1 MNTKVAP
8 EELDKLKENAESVD
22 RQDNDSALD
31 DGLWAGMMT
40 ASVFG
45 GKLFPKDS

>member
-1 MNTKVAP
+1 MNTNVAP
-8 EELDKLKENAESVD
+8 EELNKLQENVETVDHQDKESEPE
-22 RQDNDSALD
+22 

-45 GKLFPKDS
+45 GKLFPKES

>member
-1 MNTKVAP
+1 MNTKVVA
-8 EELDKLKENAESVD
+8 EELEKLQENVESVD
-22 RQDNDSALD
+22 HQHKESLPE

-45 GKLFPKDS
+45 GKLFPKES

>member
-1 MNTKVAP
+1 MKTQVAP
-8 EELDKLKENAESVD
+8 EELDKLQENPESVD
-22 RQDNDSALD
+22 HQDKESSPD

-45 GKLFPKDS
+45 GKLFPKES

>member
-1 MNTKVAP
+1 MKTNIAP
-8 EELDKLKENAESVD
+8 GELDQTPEKAEPVD
-22 RQDNDSALD
+22 QQKNESAPD

-45 GKLFPKDS
+45 GKLFPKES

>member
-1 MNTKVAP
+1 MKTDAAEQGC
-8 EELDKLKENAESVD
+8 EEFLENMDSVETRKKESG
-22 RQDNDSALD
+22 SD

-45 GKLFPKDS
+45 GKLFPEES